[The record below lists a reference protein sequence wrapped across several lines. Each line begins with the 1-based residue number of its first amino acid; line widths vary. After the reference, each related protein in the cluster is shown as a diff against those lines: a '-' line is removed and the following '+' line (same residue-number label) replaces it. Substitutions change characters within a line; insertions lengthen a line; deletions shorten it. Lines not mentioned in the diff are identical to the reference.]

1 MYLLDFNTSSYA
13 TLPNIRSYIHAE
25 SKIAR
30 RNHLTSTR
38 TALLTHGHATN
49 LFKSKNTVH

>member
-30 RNHLTSTR
+30 RIHLTSTR